1 LSVLTRIDRRG
12 RIVIPRDFRKA
23 LNLRE
28 GEEVILRLRG
38 NKILIEKA
46 ENPFQILAEV
56 LGDLSFDRG
65 LRRVAEEEALKSL
78 SEER

>member
-1 LSVLTRIDRRG
+1 MSALTRIDRRG

-23 LNLRE
+23 LNLKE

-38 NKILIEKA
+38 NKILIKA
-46 ENPFQILAEV
+46 ENPLQILAEV
-56 LGDLSFDRG
+56 LGDISFDRG
-65 LRRVAEEEALKSL
+65 LRRIAEEALKSL